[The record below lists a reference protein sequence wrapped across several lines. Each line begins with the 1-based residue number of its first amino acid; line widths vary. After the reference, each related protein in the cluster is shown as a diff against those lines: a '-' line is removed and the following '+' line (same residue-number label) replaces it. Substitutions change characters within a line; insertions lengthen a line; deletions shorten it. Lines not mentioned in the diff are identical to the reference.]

1 LPFVFVMKQLERLER
16 VVSVYREIYDTP
28 REFFDIMDWQKRKLE
43 ETKARYSDYI
53 DPFTLKVKLARHQ
66 ASPRIEG
73 LPGPTL

>member
-1 LPFVFVMKQLERLER
+1 MPFVFVTKQLERLER

-53 DPFTLKVKLARHQ
+53 DPFTLKVKLARRQ
-66 ASPRIEG
+66 ASPHIEG